1 MNKFAQFNFA
11 FVLTIL
17 GIIAFSCL
25 KEILK
30 IEREIDSMRISKDQI
45 GLSKIEICN
54 DANLIGRTQV
64 PIIGNF
70 ENKLIKANESYF

>member
-30 IEREIDSMRISKDQI
+30 IEREIDFMRISEDK
-45 GLSKIEICN
+45 SESEICN
-54 DANLIGRTQV
+54 DANLIGRTEV
-64 PIIGNF
+64 AIIGNF
-70 ENKLIKANESYF
+70 KNKFIKADESYF

>member
-25 KEILK
+25 REILK
-30 IEREIDSMRISKDQI
+30 IEREIDFMRISE
-45 GLSKIEICN
+45 SKSENEICN
-54 DANLIGRTQV
+54 DENLIGHTEV
-64 PIIGNF
+64 AIIGNLK
-70 ENKLIKANESYF
+70 NKFKKANESDF